1 MRFYSTRDKEKKLVS
16 ASDALLMGLAEDGGL
31 FVPEYFPSIDF
42 SSIDFSSYASV
53 AASVLYP
60 FFCEDIDEDE
70 MKGICMSAFNFPVPT
85 RRDGGADTLELI
97 YGPTSAFKDFGAR
110 FLSSCMEYIL
120 KKRGEKRTVLVATSG
135 DTGGAVASAFF
146 KKENI
151 DVRVLFPLSRVSER
165 QQAQLTTWGENIK
178 SYAVRGS
185 FDECQKMVKDAFMD
199 ESIEGLTSAN
209 SINIARLL
217 PQCVYYVYSSY
228 LYLLTYNEMP
238 VFIIPSGNVG
248 NATAC
253 YWAKKM
259 GSPIKSITLA
269 LNSNRTVLDYLE
281 SGVYEKRTSIATL
294 ANAMDVGA
302 PSNIE
307 RLFDLFPDYEEF
319 RNNVSAYSVSD
330 DEIRET
336 IKKEWDEKKHAIC
349 PHTACGEYVRRKYLD
364 GVPSIVVA
372 TAHPAKFYDIVEP
385 VIGSAVPIPE
395 NLFRML
401 EKKQEY
407 SVIDASYTLLF

>member
-42 SSIDFSSYASV
+42 SSLDFSSYASV
-53 AASVLYP
+53 ASSVLYP
-60 FFCEDIDEDE
+60 FFSEDIDEDE
-70 MKGICMSAFNFPVPT
+70 MKRICISAFNFPVPT

-151 DVRVLFPLSRVSER
+151 EVRVLFPLSRVSER

-185 FDECQKMVKDAFMD
+185 FDDCQKMVKDAFMD

-228 LYLLTYNEMP
+228 LYFLTYNEMP

-281 SGVYEKRTSIATL
+281 SGVYKKRASIATL

-307 RLFDLFPDYEEF
+307 RLFDLFSDYEEF
-319 RNNVSAYSVSD
+319 KNNVSAYSVSD
-330 DEIRET
+330 DEIRDT
-336 IKKEWDEKKHAIC
+336 IKREWDEKRHAIC
-349 PHTACGEYVRRKYLD
+349 PHTACGEYVRRKYLA
-364 GVPSIVVA
+364 GLPSIVVA

-385 VIGSAVPIPE
+385 IIGNAVAIPE